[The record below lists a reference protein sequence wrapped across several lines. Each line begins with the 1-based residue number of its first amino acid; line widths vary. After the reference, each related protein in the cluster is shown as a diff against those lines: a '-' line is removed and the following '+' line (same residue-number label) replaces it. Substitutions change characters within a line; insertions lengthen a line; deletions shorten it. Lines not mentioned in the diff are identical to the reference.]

1 LREKRTAENPTE
13 QVWKEEKPGGRK
25 GRTCRK
31 EARRRMRVCETAQE
45 KRTRRRNI
53 GEPRA
58 RSSVAPL
65 YKRLSM
71 LSIEEGGREG
81 GRNR

>member
-1 LREKRTAENPTE
+1 
-13 QVWKEEKPGGRK
+13 
-25 GRTCRK
+25 
-31 EARRRMRVCETAQE
+31 MRVCETAQE